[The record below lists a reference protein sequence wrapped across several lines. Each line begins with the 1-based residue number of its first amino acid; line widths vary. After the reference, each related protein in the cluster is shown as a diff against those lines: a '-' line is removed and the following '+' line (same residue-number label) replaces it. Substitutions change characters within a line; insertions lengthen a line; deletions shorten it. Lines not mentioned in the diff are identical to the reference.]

1 MVTLKL
7 DWDDITFKTAA
18 RRMARI
24 YEAHGVIPDLYKTQH
39 GYHCYA
45 QLTERLNPDNLFAL
59 RVLYQDDPM
68 RIWLDKQR
76 IEDGTD
82 YDVLFQDDEWK
93 VPIEKVAKELNRVS
107 FV

>member
-1 MVTLKL
+1 MV
-7 DWDDITFKTAA
+7 
-18 RRMARI
+18 
-24 YEAHGVIPDLYKTQH
+24 
-39 GYHCYA
+39 
-45 QLTERLNPDNLFAL
+45 AL